1 MIGSDVDNFE
11 CPRCG
16 AHDRER
22 HLFLYLLE
30 SGLLKRIPELRI
42 LHFAPEKCLAPI
54 IADMEPLE
62 YIKCDKYQVGED
74 VQCVDIEAMPFADA
88 SFDLVLANHVLEH
101 VPDDLRAVREV
112 HRVLRRGGLAILQ
125 TPFCA
130 ALTST
135 WSDPGIVSD
144 EARLQAYGQ
153 EDHVRLFGKDI
164 FERIS
169 SGGLLAHVENH
180 EDLLQTYD
188 ATIFGVN
195 ASEPFFLFQRDD

>member
-1 MIGSDVDNFE
+1 MMRALGMVGSDVDNFE

-30 SGLLKRIPELRI
+30 SGLFKRIPELRI

-54 IADMEPLE
+54 VAGMGPLE
-62 YIKCDKYQVGED
+62 YIKCDKYPAGED
-74 VQCVDIEAMPFADA
+74 VQRVDIEAMPFADG
-88 SFDLVLANHVLEH
+88 SFDLVVANHVLEH
-101 VPDDLRAVREV
+101 VQDDLRAVREV
-112 HRVLRRGGLAILQ
+112 HRVLRPGGLAILQ
-125 TPFCA
+125 TPFCE

-169 SGGLLAHVENH
+169 SAGLLPCMETH
-180 EDLLQTYD
+180 EGLLQRYD
-188 ATIFGVN
+188 TTICG
-195 ASEPFFLFQRDD
+195 R